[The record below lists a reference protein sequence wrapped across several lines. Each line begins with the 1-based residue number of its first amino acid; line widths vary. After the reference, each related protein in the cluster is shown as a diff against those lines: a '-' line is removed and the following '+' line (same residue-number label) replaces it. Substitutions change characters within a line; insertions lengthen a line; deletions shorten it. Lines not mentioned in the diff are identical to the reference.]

1 MPHVPCTVQE
11 YIYSFRYGEEGVEFE
26 MAATA
31 HGKKKDKYNSKN
43 KVGTQPVWQLGQL
56 LSQGWE

>member
-1 MPHVPCTVQE
+1 MWLYHDDSCLSCTLQE

-43 KVGTQPVWQLGQL
+43 KVGTQPAWH
-56 LSQGWE
+56 

>member
-1 MPHVPCTVQE
+1 MIVTHSHGPFCLTCNLQE
-11 YIYSFRYGEEGVEFE
+11 YIYSLRYGEDGVEFE

-43 KVGTQPVWQLGQL
+43 KVGTP
-56 LSQGWE
+56 